1 MQSKGAITFVAILIG
16 LACVFQLSF
25 TAATAIQE
33 KKAAKA
39 ARQVVEEVQQSPSF
53 AEVSELNRAFYLDS
67 VSTAANKQYL
77 DSIANK
83 KVYFNYTYK
92 NVKEKE
98 LNLGLDLKGG
108 MNIVLQLDLAELVR
122 SCAREKTTEEFNK
135 AMALAAERADQTHE
149 DFITL
154 FAEAWEEVAPGKRLS
169 FDIDLDKLS
178 GDVKNKS
185 RATNEEI
192 ISLLKDEAKGAIDN
206 SYQVV
211 ERRVNQFGVAQPNIQ
226 KVAGTGRILVELPG
240 VKEPERVRKLLQGTA
255 SLEFW
260 ETYNSQELQPYLQEL
275 NETVRQQIEAL
286 ESTKGT
292 AEDNVAEKPA
302 DKTDNSLEAQ
312 LTGDDQ
318 LTASQ
323 EAVMKANPLFS
334 RLQMLGGNSALLGI
348 AHYRDTAQINTWLAE
363 NRSLFPGDFV
373 PAWSFKA
380 FESEGVTPDTYFEL
394 VALKSHVGKG
404 PALDGKYISSAV
416 VNYNQ
421 MTGAPEVSMS
431 MNSKGAIEWENI
443 TGENVG
449 RQIAIVMDGQ
459 VYSYPNVQNKISG
472 GNSSISG
479 HFTQT
484 DADDLANVLKS
495 GKLSTPARIVQ
506 EQVVGPSLGSASIK
520 AGMISFIIAFLLVLI
535 YMVIFYRKAGVA
547 ADIAL
552 LCNVLFLFGA
562 LASFGTVF
570 TLSGIAGL
578 VLTMG
583 MAVDAN
589 VIIYERVKEEL
600 NAGKAL
606 RLAIS
611 DGYKN
616 AYSAILDGQIT
627 TILTG
632 IILYIFGSGTI
643 RGFAAVLVIGIVTSV
658 LTSIFIT
665 RLIFESRLKRGKDIT
680 FASDWSSRFLKNTH
694 IDFLGKRKMTYL
706 ISGIVCLICLVFMFT
721 KGFTLGVDFSGG
733 RTYTVRFD
741 QQVTPEQVRAALYD
755 EFQESSEVKQFGGA
769 SQMRITTKYMVN
781 DKSSE
786 TDRLIESKLFN
797 ALKGFY
803 ANELTLEG
811 FTSTL
816 ENPNGIVSSDRVD
829 ASIASEM
836 KRDAIIA
843 VVLALIVIFGY
854 IAFRF
859 KNWTWGIGGV
869 SSLVH
874 NSIIVIGF
882 YSIFSGILPF
892 TLDVDQTFIAA
903 VLTIIGYSINDNV
916 VIFDRIR
923 EYRTLFPKRPLEQN
937 INEALN
943 ATLSRT
949 INTSV
954 STLLVLIAIAIF
966 GGESIRGFSV
976 SLALGVIVGTYAS
989 IFIGT
994 PIMYDLNRR
1003 KIAKAEKA
1011 TK

>member
-33 KKAAKA
+33 RKAAKA
-39 ARQVVEEVQQSPSF
+39 AAQVVEEVQKTPAF

-67 VSTAANKQYL
+67 VSTVANKQYL

-92 NVKEKE
+92 QVKEKE

-122 SCAREKTTEEFNK
+122 SCAREKTSDEFNK
-135 AMALAAERADQTHE
+135 AMALAQERADQTHE

-154 FAEAWEEVAPGKRLS
+154 FGQAWEEVAPGKRLS

-185 RATNEEI
+185 KATNEEI

-260 ETYNSQELQPYLQEL
+260 ETYTSQELQPYLQEL
-275 NETVRQQIEAL
+275 NETIRLQQEAL
-286 ESTKGT
+286 EEEAGAQVEAQPK
-292 AEDNVAEKPA
+292 A
-302 DKTDNSLEAQ
+302 DDNSLEAQ
-312 LTGDDQ
+312 LAASQDDQ
-318 LTASQ
+318 TSASQ
-323 EAVMKANPLFS
+323 DALRKANPLFS
-334 RLQMLGGNSALLGI
+334 RLQMFGNSGALLGI

-380 FESEGVTPDTYFEL
+380 YNEGGIQPDTYYEL
-394 VALKSHVGKG
+394 IALKSHVGKG
-404 PALDGKYISSAV
+404 PALDGKYITSAS

-449 RQIAIVMDGQ
+449 KQIAIVMDGQ
-459 VYSYPNVQNKISG
+459 VYSYPNVNGKISG

-479 HFTQT
+479 HFTQQ

-520 AGMISFIIAFLLVLI
+520 AGMISFIIAFLLVLV
-535 YMVIFYRKAGVA
+535 YMIIFYRKAGVA

-589 VIIYERVKEEL
+589 VIIYERIKEEL

-632 IILYIFGSGTI
+632 IILYVFGSGSI
-643 RGFAAVLVIGIVTSV
+643 KGFAAVLVIGIVTSV

-665 RLIFESRLKRGKDIT
+665 RLIFEAQLKRNKNIT
-680 FASDWSSRFLKNTH
+680 FASSWSARFLKNTK
-694 IDFLGKRKMTYL
+694 INFLGMRKTTYL
-706 ISGIVCLICLVFMFT
+706 ISAVVCVICLAFIFT

-741 QQVTPEQVRAALYD
+741 QQVTPEQVRAALFE
-755 EFQESSEVKQFGGA
+755 EFGESSEVKQFGGA

-781 DKSSE
+781 DKSDE
-786 TDRLIESKLFN
+786 TDRLIESKIYN

-803 ANELTLEG
+803 ATDPGLVG

-816 ENPNGIVSSDRVD
+816 ENPNGIISSDRVD

-836 KRDAIIA
+836 KRDAVIA
-843 VVLALIVIFGY
+843 VILALIVIFGY
-854 IAFRF
+854 IAIRF

-869 SSLVH
+869 SSLIH

-923 EYRTLFPKRPLEQN
+923 EYRTLYPKRPLDQN

-943 ATLSRT
+943 STLSRT
-949 INTSV
+949 VNTSV

-966 GGESIRGFSV
+966 GGEAIRGFSV

-994 PIMYDLNRR
+994 PIMYDLNR
-1003 KIAKAEKA
+1003 KKLEKEA

>member
-33 KKAAKA
+33 RKAAKA
-39 ARQVVEEVQQSPSF
+39 AAKAVEEIQQTPAF
-53 AEVSELNRAFYLDS
+53 AEVSELNRAFFLDS
-67 VSTAANKQYL
+67 VSTVANKQYL

-135 AMALAAERADQTHE
+135 AMALASERADQSHE
-149 DFITL
+149 DFISL

-185 RATNEEI
+185 KATNEEI
-192 ISLLKDEAKGAIDN
+192 ISLLKEEAKSAIDN

-260 ETYNSQELQPYLQEL
+260 ETYNSQELQPYFQEL
-275 NETVRQQIEAL
+275 NETVRLQLEAL
-286 ESTKGT
+286 EDSQPAQVEEQPK
-292 AEDNVAEKPA
+292 AE
-302 DKTDNSLEAQ
+302 DNSLEAQ
-312 LTGDDQ
+312 LE
-318 LTASQ
+318 ASQ
-323 EAVMKANPLFS
+323 DNQVNAAQEALMKANPLFS
-334 RLQMLGGNSALLGI
+334 RLQMLGGNSALIGL
-348 AHYRDTAQINTWLAE
+348 AHYRDTAQINAWLAE
-363 NRSLFPGDFV
+363 NRALFPGDFV

-380 FESEGVTPDTYFEL
+380 YSEGDIQPDTYFEL
-394 VALKSHVGKG
+394 VGLKSHVGKG
-404 PALDGKYISSAV
+404 PALDGKYISSAS

-421 MTGAPEVSMS
+421 MTGAPEVSMT

-459 VYSYPNVQNKISG
+459 VYSYPTVNGKITG
-472 GNSSISG
+472 GSSSISG
-479 HFTQT
+479 HFTQQ

-520 AGMISFIIAFLLVLI
+520 AGMISFIIAFLLVLV
-535 YMVIFYRKAGVA
+535 YMIIFYRKAGVA

-632 IILYIFGSGTI
+632 IILYLFGSGSI
-643 RGFAAVLVIGIVTSV
+643 KGFAAVLVIGIITSV

-665 RLIFESRLKRGKDIT
+665 RLIFEAQLKRNKNIT
-680 FASDWSSRFLKNTH
+680 FASEWSKNFLKNTK
-694 IDFLGKRKMTYL
+694 INFLGIRKTTYL
-706 ISGIVCLICLVFMFT
+706 ISAAVCVICLVFIFT

-755 EFQESSEVKQFGGA
+755 EFGESSEVKQFGGA
-769 SQMRITTKYMVN
+769 SQMRITTKYMVG

-786 TDRLIESKLFN
+786 TDRMIEAKIYN

-803 ANELTLEG
+803 ANELSLEG

-836 KRDAIIA
+836 KRDAVIA
-843 VVLALIVIFGY
+843 VILALIVIFGY
-854 IAFRF
+854 IAIRF

-869 SSLVH
+869 SSLIH

-882 YSIFSGILPF
+882 YSIFTGVLPF

-923 EYRTLFPKRPLEQN
+923 EYRTLYPKRPLEQN

-943 ATLSRT
+943 STLSRT
-949 INTSV
+949 VNTSV

-966 GGESIRGFSV
+966 GGEAIRGFSV
-976 SLALGVIVGTYAS
+976 SLALGVVVGTYAS

-994 PIMYDLNRR
+994 PIMYDLNR
-1003 KIAKAEKA
+1003 KKLEKA

>member
-33 KKAAKA
+33 SKAAKA
-39 ARQVVEEVQQSPSF
+39 AQRVVEQVQQSPSF
-53 AEVSELNRAFYLDS
+53 AEVSELDRAFYLDS
-67 VSTAANKQYL
+67 VRTNANKEYL
-77 DSIANK
+77 DSLANK
-83 KVYFNYTYK
+83 NVYFNYTYK

-149 DFITL
+149 DFISL
-154 FAEAWEEVAPGKRLS
+154 FAAAWEEVAPGKRLS

-185 RATNEEI
+185 KATNDEI

-260 ETYNSQELQPYLQEL
+260 ETYTAQEVQPYLQEL
-275 NETVRQQIEAL
+275 NETIRLQNEAL
-286 ESTKGT
+286 ESSD
-292 AEDNVAEKPA
+292 ENKPA
-302 DKTDNSLEAQ
+302 EVKEQNPEEKTLESELAASDE
-312 LTGDDQ
+312 TTD
-318 LTASQ
+318 ASQ
-323 EAVMKANPLFS
+323 DAYRKANPLFS
-334 RLQMLGGNSALLGI
+334 RLQLLGGNSALLGV
-348 AHYRDTAQINTWLAE
+348 AHYRDTAQINAWLAA

-380 FESEGVTPDTYFEL
+380 FDGEGVNPDTFFEL
-394 VALKSHVGKG
+394 IALKSHVGKG
-404 PALDGKYISSAV
+404 PALDGKYISSAN

-421 MTGAPEVSMS
+421 MTGAPEVSMT

-459 VYSYPNVQNKISG
+459 VYSYPNVQAKISG

-479 HFTQT
+479 HFTQQ
-484 DADDLANVLKS
+484 DADDLSNVLKS

-520 AGMISFIIAFLLVLI
+520 AGMISFIIAFILILI
-535 YMVIFYRKAGVA
+535 YMIIFYRKAGIA

-632 IILYIFGSGTI
+632 IILYFFGSGSI
-643 RGFAAVLVIGIVTSV
+643 KGFAAVLVIGIVTSV

-665 RLIFESRLKRGKDIT
+665 RLIFEAQLKRNRDIT
-680 FASDWSSRFLKNTH
+680 FASEWSKKFLKNTK
-694 IDFLGKRKMTYL
+694 INFLGMRKTTYL
-706 ISGIVCLICLVFMFT
+706 ISAAVCVLCLVFIFT

-741 QQVTPEQVRAALYD
+741 QQVTPEQVRAALFE
-755 EFQESSEVKQFGGA
+755 EFGESSEVKQFGGA
-769 SQMRITTKYMVN
+769 SQMRITTKYMVG
-781 DKSSE
+781 DKSTE
-786 TDRLIESKLFN
+786 TDRLIEGKIYN

-803 ANELTLEG
+803 ANDLSLEG

-836 KRDAIIA
+836 KRDAVIA
-843 VVLALIVIFGY
+843 VILALIVIFGY
-854 IAFRF
+854 IAIRF

-869 SSLVH
+869 SSLIH

-882 YSIFSGILPF
+882 YSIFTGVLPF

-923 EYRTLFPKRPLEQN
+923 EYRTLYPKRPLEQN

-943 ATLSRT
+943 STLSRT
-949 INTSV
+949 VNTSV
-954 STLLVLIAIAIF
+954 STLLVLVAIAIF
-966 GGESIRGFSV
+966 GGESIRGFAV
-976 SLALGVIVGTYAS
+976 SLTLGVIVGTYAS

-994 PIMYDLNRR
+994 PIMYDLNR
-1003 KIAKAEKA
+1003 KKLEKA
-1011 TK
+1011 AK